1 MSVPTLEPS
10 TDLSLRTEPL
20 PVVPSG
26 GQGRRNRRGTSF
38 HFRLVAFAL
47 ALMGVAVGISS
58 LIAYRL
64 KKQSLEASLAK
75 ELLAIVKTVA
85 PLMDGDVHDR
95 IRVGEVGSV
104 SLSDEFTRLQEQ
116 LVRVKE
122 GNALLSRGS
131 PLYTLR
137 KPDDF
142 VISGELEFVVMTDP
156 DESGQFFTGARYH
169 AEPHLVTALAGTAA
183 STGVYRDDEGVWI
196 SAAAPIRNSFGSVV
210 GVVQADRPVDFFYA
224 EARAVALKIFGGAAS
239 SLTIGAALAF
249 FFARSLTGPIRRL
262 AKATEAVARGNFG
275 YRVPETRSDE
285 LGDLARSFNGMATEL
300 MFGRERENYQKR
312 ELLEANHRTE
322 AVNRQLAEANRELE
336 TAVEEAQRLE
346 EEARAGE
353 LAKTEFLATMSHELR
368 TPLNG
373 IIGFSQVLDSG
384 GLNPEQLDCVRSIQ
398 QSGDRLLKT
407 ISAVLEYSQLDRG
420 KRPREWGN
428 VALRP
433 LVMTAVATHRAA
445 ALGKGVEFALS
456 VSKDLPTTVRADGP
470 ALQRIL
476 DVLLSNAV
484 KFTATGSISVEITTE
499 RVAFPVRVPSGVLA
513 TEIDADLRVV
523 VKDTGVGIAKGHRSR
538 LFLPF
543 VQGDGST
550 SRAHEGIG
558 LGLAIAY
565 KLARSAGGDLTVDSE
580 GASTQGT
587 CFRLVMP
594 ARC

>member
-26 GQGRRNRRGTSF
+26 EQGRRNRRGTSF

-104 SLSDEFTRLQEQ
+104 ALSDEFTRLQEQ

-169 AEPHLVTALAGTAA
+169 TEPHLLTALAGTAA